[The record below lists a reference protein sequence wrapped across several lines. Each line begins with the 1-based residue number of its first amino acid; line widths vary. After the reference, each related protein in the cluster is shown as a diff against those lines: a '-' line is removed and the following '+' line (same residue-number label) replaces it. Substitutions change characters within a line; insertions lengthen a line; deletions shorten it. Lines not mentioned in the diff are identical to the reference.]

1 MKLVY
6 GIKDR
11 PSLGKNF
18 VFALQQIIAI
28 MAATLLVPILVSA
41 AGLYCDPAAALFGA
55 GAGTLVYLLFTRFK
69 SPVFLGSSFTFVG
82 ALCAVAAQNYGYWG
96 LILGVAFAGLVY
108 VAIALIIKFVGSG
121 WIHKLLPHVIIGPIL
136 AIIGLSLAGTA
147 GSWVMQNGAADY
159 NLWAVL
165 CGLVTFLVIVIASVK
180 GTKNMKLFPF
190 IVGIGAGFA
199 LALIIT
205 GFGYISNSSF
215 CQKMRVVDFTAIKDC
230 FSPIRFQSFLDYPKF
245 TFLQAIQT
253 NGQYT
258 MNWTAVGNIA
268 LLFIPVAVVELAQ
281 HISDHK
287 NLSNIVNQDLLTDP
301 GLHNTL
307 LGDGVGSVVGSV
319 FGGCANTTYG
329 ESIGCVALTGNAST
343 STILISSIGCML
355 IAFIAPFV
363 AIINTLPKCVIGGA
377 CIALYGFISVSGLQ
391 MLKDVDLSDNRNLYP
406 VAAILVIGVGG
417 LALNFGVNKLTG
429 GALVQIT
436 PLAVAM
442 IVGIIVN
449 LITHSGKNKDDK
461 TSEEALNQDAPA
473 ESVTNEEV
481 LNADK
486 AEAEKV
492 KTEEVKAEPA
502 KKTTTKKSAST
513 KVAAKTNTPADV
525 KPAKTSKTAAKTTTV
540 KTTAEKAEAKTTSTQ
555 AKKPASKTTK
565 AKA

>member
-11 PSLGKNF
+11 PSVGKNI
-18 VFALQQIIAI
+18 VFAIQQIIAI
-28 MAATLLVPILVSA
+28 MAATLLVPILVSS

-82 ALCAVAAQNYGYWG
+82 ALCAVATQNYGYWG
-96 LILGVAFAGLVY
+96 LIIGVAFAGLVY
-108 VAIALIIKFVGSG
+108 VAIALIIKFVGSK

-147 GSWVMQNGAADY
+147 GSWVMGNGAAVITTETY

-165 CGLVTFLVIVIASVK
+165 CGLVTFFVIVLASVK

-205 GFGYISNSSF
+205 GFGYISDSAF
-215 CQKMRVVDFTAIKDC
+215 CKSMRIVDFSYIVNC
-230 FSPIRFQSFLDYPKF
+230 FDPIRFTSFLDYPKF

-253 NGQYT
+253 NGQYVLDG
-258 MNWTAVGNIA
+258 AAIGNIA
-268 LLFIPVAVVELAQ
+268 VLFIPVAIVELAQ

-307 LGDGVGSVVGSV
+307 LGDGVGSIVGSV

-343 STILISSIGCML
+343 STILISAIGCMV
-355 IAFIAPFV
+355 ISFIAPFV

-417 LALNFGVNKLTG
+417 LALNFGTNGLTG
-429 GALVQIT
+429 GALVTIT

-449 LITHSGKNKDDK
+449 LITHSGKNKDENAG
-461 TSEEALNQDAPA
+461 EEQQSQDAPS
-473 ESVTNEEV
+473 ESVRAEETAQEEKAEEV
-481 LNADK
+481 TAET
-486 AEAEKV
+486 AEASTETQAKP
-492 KTEEVKAEPA
+492 KT
-502 KKTTTKKSAST
+502 KKTTTKAAS
-513 KVAAKTNTPADV
+513 AAKTAS
-525 KPAKTSKTAAKTTTV
+525 SKGAATKSTTTQSSTKQKTTT
-540 KTTAEKAEAKTTSTQ
+540 AK
-555 AKKPASKTTK
+555 K